1 MKLEPAPVFDV
12 PIPPPIPPWTNP
24 YHQYERLKKQLV
36 PLNLTPL
43 EYAQRV
49 KRIADWIGV

>member
-1 MKLEPAPVFDV
+1 MTHDV

-36 PLNLTPL
+36 QLNLTPS
-43 EYAQRV
+43 EYAQRI